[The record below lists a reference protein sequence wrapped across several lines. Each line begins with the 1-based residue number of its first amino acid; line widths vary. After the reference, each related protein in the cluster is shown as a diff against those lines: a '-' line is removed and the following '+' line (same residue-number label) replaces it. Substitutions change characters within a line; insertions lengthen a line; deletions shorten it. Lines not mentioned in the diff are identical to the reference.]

1 MAENA
6 NIDIACY
13 GAALID
19 IIAHS
24 HGPLMPE
31 TSNPGTVS
39 TGVGGVAFNVACNL
53 SALGSNT
60 ALVTALGDDVE
71 GRYLRDSMNHHGV
84 DTSFLPPPDGRST
97 GRYVAVENAYG
108 ELSVAISDT
117 TALEQLTARE
127 LRPPMQALAQAGL
140 WFVDANLLSEVI
152 LAIAVNKPRPPL
164 AVDAVS
170 VAKAVRL
177 KASLKAADYL
187 FCNLSEAGAILDK
200 KFRQAAEAVELFAE
214 AGVAHAVVTDGPRPV
229 AVSDG
234 AEVHEIKVPAV
245 EVHSVNGAGDSLI
258 AATLNRIQAGD
269 PLAAAVERGIET
281 ARRTINSNSPFVA

>member
-1 MAENA
+1 MTANP
-6 NIDIACY
+6 NIDVACF

-39 TGVGGVAFNVACNL
+39 TGVGGVAFNVASNI
-53 SALGSNT
+53 SAMGART
-60 ALVTALGDDVE
+60 ALITALGDDVE
-71 GRYLRDSMNHHGV
+71 GRYLRESMDHQGI
-84 DTSFLPPPDGRST
+84 DTGYLPPPDGRTT
-97 GRYVAVENAYG
+97 GRYVAVESAEG
-108 ELSVAISDT
+108 ELSVAVSDT
-117 TALEQLTARE
+117 RALEQLTAAE
-127 LRPPMQALAQAGL
+127 LREPMRDLAEAGL

-152 LAIAVNKPRPPL
+152 LSLSINKPRPPL

-187 FCNLSEAGAILDK
+187 FCNLSEAGAILDRN
-200 KFRQAAEAVELFAE
+200 FRQAEEAAELFAE
-214 AGVAHAVVTDGPRPV
+214 AGLAHAVVTDGPRPV

-234 AEVHEIKVPAV
+234 KTIHEIRVPEV

-258 AATLNRIQAGD
+258 AATLTRILAGD
-269 PLAAAVERGIET
+269 PLPAAVESGIET
-281 ARRTINSNSPFVA
+281 AGRTVNSASPFVV